1 MWIVFTFFL
10 IHVIIAYFFKRYIS
24 RTFWISLF
32 STFAVYFLLLTF
44 YNPQHRQHT
53 LDISYERSSYYVNWG
68 STVVNSNFET
78 IRIPDVAYLQNF
90 MRTTTGGMRPAGS
103 MHSYSALVSTLGCQ
117 YLIDIRPLNAIVFY
131 NGSHIRAGAGA
142 TIESIQQHLA
152 IYDKTFR
159 GIGGYTGQT
168 LAGGFSTSLAG
179 IEMVAFSQFATW
191 AKTVNAFGDVVEWDD
206 LYYLRDSM
214 GMMGVIVELEF
225 QVFDNYDL
233 DVTVH
238 SSSIEDLIAIGGA
251 TTVDA
256 FDSITTLYSDHTS
269 VKSVSYQRSN
279 NIGIIQD
286 GGAKLDDN
294 MLNLIDYFISPLS
307 FFTPFYT
314 FVPFME
320 SSIIHENEQ
329 LATIARDTP
338 VYGLTF
344 LEYRIPRLN
353 CSAFFSELVAN
364 PQDGVVRIKLLDS
377 RTDTCLAGTQPTCKI
392 ELYVPAHK
400 NIITYE
406 KTAWEYGGYS
416 HWGKYFEGDITQ
428 QLKRFPCWPE
438 FEKLRKLQDPT
449 DRFLNSYLQGVEYQY
464 WHGGGRLWIFY
475 ILFIS
480 MLVLHPIWFMY
491 MFIHYIIEHRGIHKQ
506 SETDVAGT
514 TDMENIGL
522 LADADIDQP
531 DKQNMF
537 QTVRI

>member
-1 MWIVFTFFL
+1 MWVLVAFFL
-10 IHVIIAYFFKRYIS
+10 IHILIAYLFKRYIS
-24 RTFWISLF
+24 PTFWISLF

-44 YNPQHRQHT
+44 YNPGHKQYT
-53 LDISYERSSYYVNWG
+53 LDISSERRSYNVNWG

-78 IRIPDVAYLQNF
+78 IFVHDIAYLQNF
-90 MRTTTGGMRPAGS
+90 MRTTTGGMRPVGS
-103 MHSYSALVSTLGCQ
+103 MHSYSPVVSTLGCQ
-117 YLIDIRPLNAIVFY
+117 YLIDIRQLNAIVSY

-142 TIESIQQHLA
+142 TIESIQQYLA
-152 IYDKTFR
+152 TYDKTFR

-191 AKTVNAFGDVVEWDD
+191 AKTVNAVGDIVEWND
-206 LYYLRDSM
+206 LYYLRDSI

-233 DVTVH
+233 ELTVH
-238 SSSIEDLIAIGGA
+238 SSSVEDLLTIGGA

-269 VKSVSYQRSN
+269 IKSVSYQRIDSTG
-279 NIGIIQD
+279 NIHGN
-286 GGAKLDDN
+286 GAKLDDSV
-294 MLNLIDYFISPLS
+294 LNLIDYFVSPLS
-307 FFTPFYT
+307 FVAPFYT

-320 SSIIHENEQ
+320 SSIVHENEQ

-338 VYGLTF
+338 VSGLTF
-344 LEYRIPRLN
+344 LEYRIPRSN
-353 CSAFFSELVAN
+353 CSAFFSKLVAN

-377 RTDTCLAGTQPTCKI
+377 RNDTCLAATQATCKI
-392 ELYVPAHK
+392 ELYIPAHK

-406 KTAWEYGGYS
+406 TLVWEYGGYS
-416 HWGKYFEGDITQ
+416 HWGKYFDGDITK

-475 ILFIS
+475 IIFIS
-480 MLVLHPIWFMY
+480 MLFFHPIWFMY
-491 MFIHYIIEHRGIHKQ
+491 MFIHYIIEHRG
-506 SETDVAGT
+506 TDIGAI
-514 TDMENIGL
+514 TDMENLGL

-531 DKQNMF
+531 DKKNMF
-537 QTVRI
+537 QNVRI